1 MSTFQ
6 ELCEAVFAGKIIQI
20 RDNFSLPV
28 EKWIDFTESAEQVVR
43 RIAKHPDLVCRIK
56 PDVKVITYRNYL
68 RYDDANRTE
77 RDVELRV
84 YSDTFGN
91 SQKVI
96 EIGPHFIKWLGDEQT
111 VEVEL

>member
-6 ELCEAVFAGKIIQI
+6 ELCEAAFAGKIIQI

-56 PDVKVITYRNYL
+56 PDIKVIVYRIYL
-68 RYDDANRTE
+68 DTHHVAQVWRNIVSQ
-77 RDVELRV
+77 VELESAPV
-84 YSDTFGN
+84 FL
-91 SQKVI
+91 
-96 EIGPHFIKWLGDEQT
+96 KWIGDEQT
-111 VEVEL
+111 IEVEV